1 MATTGS
7 DTTLEVPAAAE
18 RRRRLVHQGY
28 NWRLI
33 LVRVITSG
41 LAVYLTVLVV
51 PGLGFTGYRLGQ
63 FWVIAGTF
71 AVLSAFVKPALQFFS
86 LRFLVASYGLVV
98 VLINAFLLWLL
109 DSLLSGLLTYDFLWQ
124 LLLGGVVVGI
134 LGMFLDAVAGTSDPV
149 FDPRAV
155 DPRAGASA

>member
-1 MATTGS
+1 MDTGP

-18 RRRRLVHQGY
+18 RRRRLVRQGY

-33 LVRVITSG
+33 LVRVVTSG
-41 LAVYLTVLVV
+41 IAVYVTVLLV

-98 VLINAFLLWLL
+98 VVINAFLLWLL

-124 LLLGGVVVGI
+124 LVVGGVVVGVV
-134 LGMFLDAVAGTSDPV
+134 GMFLDAVAGTSDPV
-149 FDPRAV
+149 VDPRAV
-155 DPRAGASA
+155 GAA

>member
-1 MATTGS
+1 
-7 DTTLEVPAAAE
+7 V
-18 RRRRLVHQGY
+18 RQGY

-41 LAVYLTVLVV
+41 IAVYVTVLLV

-98 VLINAFLLWLL
+98 VVINAFLLWLL

-124 LLLGGVVVGI
+124 LLVGGVVVGVV
-134 LGMFLDAVAGTSDPV
+134 GMFLDAVAGTSDPV
-149 FDPRAV
+149 VDPRAV
-155 DPRAGASA
+155 GAA

>member
-1 MATTGS
+1 MATGP
-7 DTTLEVPAAAE
+7 DTTLAVPAAE
-18 RRRRLVHQGY
+18 QRRRLLVRQGY

-41 LAVYLTVLVV
+41 IAVYVTVLLV

-98 VLINAFLLWLL
+98 VVINAFLLWLL
-109 DSLLSGLLTYDFLWQ
+109 DSLLV
-124 LLLGGVVVGI
+124 GGVVVGVV
-134 LGMFLDAVAGTSDPV
+134 GMFLDAVAGTSDPV
-149 FDPRAV
+149 VDPRAV
-155 DPRAGASA
+155 GAA

>member
-1 MATTGS
+1 MATGP
-7 DTTLEVPAAAE
+7 DTTLAVPAAE
-18 RRRRLVHQGY
+18 QRRRLLVRQGY

-41 LAVYLTVLVV
+41 IAVYVTVLLV

-98 VLINAFLLWLL
+98 VVINAFLLWLL

-124 LLLGGVVVGI
+124 LLVGGVVVGI
-134 LGMFLDAVAGTSDPV
+134 VGMFLDAVAGTSDPV
-149 FDPRAV
+149 GDSRAV
-155 DPRAGASA
+155 GAA